1 MQVLSGGRA
10 ISITHPTLNLCY
22 PTLESFVWNTLI
34 RAHVQPTN
42 PSLTPLSI
50 FLRMRSHGVKPD
62 SHTFPFLLQSFT
74 SPGYFHS
81 GRSIHSLIIRL
92 GLSDNLFVQTSLV
105 NMYSCCGH
113 LAFSQQAFDEIPQ
126 PDLPS
131 WNSMLNANVKAGMV
145 VSARNLFD
153 RMPNRNAVS
162 WSCMMEGYVKTGQYK
177 NALMLFRK
185 MQTLDDEVRPNEF
198 TMSVLLSA
206 CGKLGALEHGK
217 WAHLYIEKYGMRIGD
232 VLGTSLIDMYAK
244 CGSIERARLVF
255 EDMGPTKDVKTWT
268 AMISGLA
275 MHAHK
280 EECLS
285 LFSKM
290 IGSGIRPNGVTFI
303 SVLCTCVHAGLV
315 SQGKLIFEMMQKEFG
330 IAPSVQ
336 HYGCMVDLYAR
347 TGLIDEAWELVKSM
361 PIQSDVLVWGA
372 LLSGARMCGDI
383 ETCEAALN
391 KILELE
397 PTNSGAHVL
406 LSNVYAKMGRWKDSR
421 RVRGLMEAKGIKKV
435 PGCSLVEVDGIVH
448 EFYVGDKS
456 RQDTRQIYMMLD
468 EILSRIRMEGYVSN
482 TKEVLLDLD
491 EEGKELVLSRHSEKL
506 AIAFAIMT
514 TRPGV
519 PIRIV
524 KNIRICSDCH
534 AAIKMIS
541 RVYAREITVRDC
553 NRFHH
558 FVSGNCSCNEFCL
571 NKIQMGS
578 RMINDHVAESV
589 KNVSNILQQEICE
602 AYLLFKGETA
612 LGDGFRAFL
621 YFMGIFY
628 CFIGLSAITSRF
640 FRSMENV
647 VKHSRTVV
655 EIDPCTKTKIVKKE
669 KVWNYTIADITL
681 LAFGTSFPQ
690 ISLATIDAIRNIGSL
705 YAGGLGPGTLVG
717 SAAFDLFPIHAVC
730 VVVPKAGE
738 LKKISDL
745 GVWLVELFWSFWAY
759 IWLYII
765 LEVWTPNVVTLWES
779 LLTVLQFGLL
789 LIHAYAQDKRWP
801 YLSIPLERSERPEE
815 WVPVQTASYGEVPD
829 DCSGTLNVAVE
840 DRREIVD
847 IFSIHSGDGTGPVY
861 QNLPDTDVAESS
873 AGLNCD
879 ETIVEESDILSIW
892 KQQFFDALVLEHAE
906 SRKLDNK
913 FVRLARISWQL
924 LLVPWRLLFAF
935 VPPYQIVHGWPAFI
949 CSLIFISGIAYVV
962 TKLTDLISCVTGI
975 NPYVIAFTALAAGTS
990 WPDLVASKI
999 AAERQLTA
1007 DSAIANIT
1015 CSNSVNI
1022 YVGIGIPWLIDTLYN
1037 YFAFNEPLRIQN
1049 AKGLSFSLLIFF
1061 ATSVGCIGVLVFR
1074 RVTLGAELG
1083 GPRIWAWV
1091 TSVFFMLLWL
1101 TFVTLSSLRVS
1112 GII

>member
-50 FLRMRSHGVKPD
+50 FLRMRSHGVQPD

-113 LAFSQQAFDEIPQ
+113 LAFAQQAFDEIPQ

-145 VSARNLFD
+145 VSARKLFD

-162 WSCMMEGYVKTGQYK
+162 WSCMMEGYVKTGRYK
-177 NALMLFRK
+177 NALLLFRK

-217 WAHLYIEKYGMRIGD
+217 WAHLYIEKCGMRIGD

-255 EDMGPTKDVKTWT
+255 ENLGPTKDVKTWT

-275 MHAHK
+275 MHGHK

-315 SQGKLIFEMMQKEFG
+315 SQGRLIFEMMQKEFG

-347 TGLIDEAWELVKSM
+347 TGLIGEAWELVKSM

-383 ETCEAALN
+383 KTCEAALN

-406 LSNVYAKMGRWKDSR
+406 LSNVYAKMGRWKDAR
-421 RVRGLMEAKGIKKV
+421 RVRGLMEAKGINKV

-506 AIAFAIMT
+506 AIAFAIMKT
-514 TRPGV
+514 SPGI

-558 FVSGNCSCNEFCL
+558 FVSGNCSCNEFWWKAGIHL
-571 NKIQMGS
+571 P
-578 RMINDHVAESV
+578 VT
-589 KNVSNILQQEICE
+589 SNIICDQQEICE

-640 FRSMENV
+640 FCSMENV

-655 EIDPCTKTKIVKKE
+655 EIDPFTKTKIVKKE

-801 YLSIPLERSERPEE
+801 YVSLPLERSERPEE
-815 WVPVQTASYGEVPD
+815 WVPVQTASYGEVPG

-840 DRREIVD
+840 NRREIVD

-873 AGLNCD
+873 AGHNCD

-892 KQQFFDALVLEHAE
+892 KQQFIDALVVLFFRPRRP
-906 SRKLDNK
+906 SIFFSVLD
-913 FVRLARISWQL
+913 
-924 LLVPWRLLFAF
+924 
-935 VPPYQIVHGWPAFI
+935 
-949 CSLIFISGIAYVV
+949 
-962 TKLTDLISCVTGI
+962 GI